1 MNNPKLYICL
11 KYISSTD
18 KFKFKVLTWNMSNQ
32 QVHMYKNIY
41 NYVIS
46 IIWISL
52 STFSWRLTY
61 ITHATY
67 N

>member
-1 MNNPKLYICL
+1 MKSPKLYICL
-11 KYISSTD
+11 KYISEND
-18 KFKFKVLTWNMSNQ
+18 KFKVLTWNMSNQ

-41 NYVIS
+41 NYVIY
-46 IIWISL
+46 IIWISF
-52 STFSWRLTY
+52 STLSWRLTY